1 MKSIFLAKSDWWQS
15 IGPFPR
21 LLYSIAVC
29 YNMLHHIA
37 GCCRMLQYIAVCCR
51 MLQDV
56 AVYCSMLQCVAV
68 YCSMLQCIAVC
79 CIYCSMLQ
87 YVAVRYSMLQ
97 YIAVCYRMLHYIAVC
112 CIALLY
118 CRIFSKYPYY
128 GKFLL
133 VANYYWWQ
141 IIIGGKLLLV
151 ANYWPFPEITI
162 VREAWSWWGRARKNS
177 WRPLVQA
184 NTRHVYSDF
193 WWTAFFLNMGFGCTC
208 ASL

>member
-141 IIIGGKLLLV
+141 IIGLFLKLQLCARRGLGGDEREKTLGAHWCKQIQDMYIVIFGGLL
-151 ANYWPFPEITI
+151 
-162 VREAWSWWGRARKNS
+162 
-177 WRPLVQA
+177 
-184 NTRHVYSDF
+184 
-193 WWTAFFLNMGFGCTC
+193 FF
-208 ASL
+208 